1 MKNSEDNSP
10 NFFLLILRNNGRSF
24 FLKKNVIQKRYG
36 NCTINASLLGI
47 TIFGPIFEIKEEW

>member
-1 MKNSEDNSP
+1 MEEV
-10 NFFLLILRNNGRSF
+10 FF
-24 FLKKNVIQKRYG
+24 KKNVVQKRYG